1 VITSRVAS
9 FWRAWWGTIV
19 SPRRTLQH
27 LGEAGLSGSS
37 FVAYGLFPLLY
48 SASMFVA
55 YQHGAAPLRWRPWVT
70 FIPVERYYLWEA
82 AFLVPL
88 SFQLWIMFAAVAHLL
103 ARAQHGD
110 GTYESTAAVFAYTYS
125 VPLIVLMW
133 LPDQLQFLAYGVE
146 TRGQLVA
153 IYGSAAGLW
162 MVVLSAL
169 GLRVVHRLSPT
180 RSLVTAL
187 AGAALSYAPAG
198 LLLIR

>member
-1 VITSRVAS
+1 
-9 FWRAWWGTIV
+9 
-19 SPRRTLQH
+19 
-27 LGEAGLSGSS
+27 
-37 FVAYGLFPLLY
+37 
-48 SASMFVA
+48 M
-55 YQHGAAPLRWRPWVT
+55 T

-88 SFQLWIMFAAVAHLL
+88 SFQLWITFAAVAHLL

-110 GTYESTAAVFAYTYS
+110 GTYEGTAAVFAYTYS

-169 GLRVVHRLSPT
+169 GLRVVHRLSP
-180 RSLVTAL
+180 RRALVTAFV
-187 AGAALSYAPAG
+187 AAALSYAPAG